1 MPKSPYYAPGESG
14 LYGKRLPHL
23 STGDS
28 VSADRQLS
36 SKSANALVP
45 QSTAEAD
52 SPANQGSTG
61 SPGNS
66 DGAKTHFPHRQRADS
81 QPIAPIASHDTFYPG
96 CIHIKVHSNTVAL
109 WHPDAQKREP
119 ISVAPKA
126 RTLQPTTP
134 GSQVQAYPGYYQQL
148 GIIPITA
155 DSQPNTTLCWNLN
168 SPEGEYTKVA
178 SNAEDGPPTSS
189 KQNQPLSRPPSIS
202 PTRSDAYTS
211 TSPIRR
217 SCPTSPTSPKRTRL
231 RAQLASARQRRKSL
245 DCDIARL
252 STALGVEEPH
262 ECGQWAALK
271 VRLESQ
277 LQAAQR
283 QREGLVARGETTEA
297 LDVKIEVLREALGEA
312 DGDGGDV
319 KRRRM
324 NEGILMGRIVKR
336 EVIGEPK
343 RER

>member
-1 MPKSPYYAPGESG
+1 MPESPYYAPGESG
-14 LYGKRLPHL
+14 LYGNRLPHL

-28 VSADRQLS
+28 VSTGRQPS
-36 SKSANALVP
+36 SKSANALVS

-52 SPANQGSTG
+52 SPANPGFTG
-61 SPGNS
+61 SPGSS
-66 DGAKTHFPHRQRADS
+66 DGAKTQSPHRQTADS
-81 QPIAPIASHDTFYPG
+81 QPPAPVASHDTFYPG
-96 CIHIKVHSNTVAL
+96 CIHIKVDSNTMAI
-109 WHPDAQKREP
+109 WHPDPQKREP
-119 ISVAPKA
+119 VSVVPKA
-126 RTLQPTTP
+126 KMLQPATP

-148 GIIPITA
+148 GIIPIRD
-155 DSQPNTTLCWNLN
+155 DSHPNTTLCWDVN
-168 SPEGEYTKVA
+168 SPEGEDTNLT

-189 KQNQPLSRPPSIS
+189 KENQPISRSPSIS
-202 PTRSDAYTS
+202 PARSDAYAS

-217 SCPTSPTSPKRTRL
+217 SCLTSPTSPKSTRL

-271 VRLESQ
+271 GRLESQ

-283 QREGLVARGETTEA
+283 QREGLVARGESTEA
-297 LDVKIEVLREALGEA
+297 LDVRIEVLREALGETDA
-312 DGDGGDV
+312 DGGDF

-336 EVIGEPK
+336 EVIGEPA
-343 RER
+343 REG

>member
-1 MPKSPYYAPGESG
+1 MHESPYYSPGESG
-14 LYGKRLPHL
+14 LYGNRLPHL

-36 SKSANALVP
+36 IKSANALVP
-45 QSTAEAD
+45 QSTTQNNY
-52 SPANQGSTG
+52 PANAGST
-61 SPGNS
+61 SSSGNL
-66 DGAKTHFPHRQRADS
+66 DGAKTPVSHRDNADS
-81 QPIAPIASHDTFYPG
+81 QPLAPVASHETFYPG
-96 CIHIKVHSNTVAL
+96 CIHMKVDSNTIAL

-126 RTLQPTTP
+126 ETLQPTTP
-134 GSQVQAYPGYYQQL
+134 GSRVQAYPGYYQQL
-148 GIIPITA
+148 GIIPIK
-155 DSQPNTTLCWNLN
+155 DNSHPNTTLCWDLN
-168 SPEGEYTKVA
+168 STEGEYTKLT

-189 KQNQPLSRPPSIS
+189 KENHPHSLSPSIS
-202 PTRSDAYTS
+202 STTNDAYAS
-211 TSPIRR
+211 TCPIRR
-217 SCPTSPTSPKRTRL
+217 SCPTSPISPKRTRL

-252 STALGVEEPH
+252 STALGFEEPH
-262 ECGQWAALK
+262 ECGEWAALK
-271 VRLESQ
+271 GRLESQ

-283 QREGLVARGETTEA
+283 QREGLVARGGKTEA
-297 LDVKIEVLREALGEA
+297 LDVKIEVLREALGET
-312 DGDGGDV
+312 DGEGEGI

-343 RER
+343 REG

>member
-1 MPKSPYYAPGESG
+1 MPESPYYAPGESG
-14 LYGKRLPHL
+14 LYGNRLPHL

-28 VSADRQLS
+28 VSAHRQLS

-45 QSTAEAD
+45 QSTAGAD
-52 SPANQGSTG
+52 SPTKPGFTG
-61 SPGNS
+61 SPASS
-66 DGAKTHFPHRQRADS
+66 DGAKTQFPHRQTADT
-81 QPIAPIASHDTFYPG
+81 QPPAPFASHDTFYPG
-96 CIHIKVHSNTVAL
+96 CIHIKVDSNTMAI
-109 WHPDAQKREP
+109 WHPDPQKREP
-119 ISVAPKA
+119 ISIVPKA
-126 RTLQPTTP
+126 KTLQPTTP

-148 GIIPITA
+148 GFIPIKG
-155 DSQPNTTLCWNLN
+155 DSHPNTTLCWDLN
-168 SPEGEYTKVA
+168 SPEGEYTNLT
-178 SNAEDGPPTSS
+178 SNAEDGPLTSS
-189 KQNQPLSRPPSIS
+189 KETQPISRSPSIS
-202 PTRSDAYTS
+202 PTRSDAYAS

-231 RAQLASARQRRKSL
+231 RAQLASARQQRNLL

-262 ECGQWAALK
+262 ECSQWAALQGH
-271 VRLESQ
+271 LESQ
-277 LQAAQR
+277 LQAARR
-283 QREGLVARGETTEA
+283 QREGFVARGENTEV

-336 EVIGEPK
+336 EVIGEPA
-343 RER
+343 REG